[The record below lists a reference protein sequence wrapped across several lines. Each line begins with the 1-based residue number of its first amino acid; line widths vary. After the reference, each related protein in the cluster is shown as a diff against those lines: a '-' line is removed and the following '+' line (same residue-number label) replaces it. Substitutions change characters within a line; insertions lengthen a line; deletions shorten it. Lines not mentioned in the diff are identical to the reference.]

1 MVLGASAYA
10 LHRQIQHG
18 TSPDPYLIAAIV
30 IAAFFGLFAF
40 LMTVTSV
47 RYIFLNMT
55 NVDILGFG
63 DKVYQLAV
71 RVPRGTR
78 SDKFGVIV
86 YPLEKGAGNLTSNG
100 HDCRADAVPAASR
113 DDLATRTFAILHTES
128 GGKENPW
135 DLGFWGNWQTVMGT
149 TPLDWLL
156 PIRLSP
162 CANHESHE
170 SFYPMGPVLN
180 KVRSRYGLPPNPPSD
195 ESTVIELRNL
205 RNT

>member
-1 MVLGASAYA
+1 VVLGASAYA
-10 LHRQIQHG
+10 LHRQTQDG
-18 TSPDPYLIAAIV
+18 ASPDPYLIAAIV

-40 LMTVTSV
+40 LMTVTSM

-71 RVPRGTR
+71 RVPRRTR

-86 YPLEKGAGNLTSNG
+86 YPLEKEAGNLTSNSRG
-100 HDCRADAVPAASR
+100 RRADAIPAASR
-113 DDLATRTFAILHTES
+113 DDLATRTFAILQTES

-135 DLGFWGNWQTVMGT
+135 DLGFWRNWQTVMGNN
-149 TPLDWLL
+149 PLDWLL

-162 CANHESHE
+162 CANHENHE

-180 KVRSRYGLPPNPPSD
+180 KVRTRYGLPLDSPSD
-195 ESTVIELRNL
+195 ESTTIELRNL